1 MSPLLKPL
9 AWALLGGGLAAVTTA
24 GAIDLPWLHR
34 PAAAVA
40 ATVATPSTMTVA
52 AAPLVAL
59 LPGSTPNYRAIVQQY
74 GPAVVGVTVEGSR
87 PADEADAD
95 APPRLFRGLP
105 GAPGRPETAAGG
117 RPGAGHRRALRP
129 DADGHR
135 RHRQRHR
142 PRAAGRRRGALHP
155 DRRGGEPGQLG
166 RPAVRCGWQRGG
178 HQCADLLAHR
188 RLPGRELCDPRGR
201 GDAREPADRGHRPCP
216 ARPPGR
222 RSEER
227 RGGEEGRSRGAP
239 G

>member
-95 APPRLFRGLP
+95 APQRFFRGLP
-105 GAPGRPETAAGG
+105 GARGPSASQPFKGLGSGFIVA
-117 RPGAGHRRALRP
+117 
-129 DADGHR
+129 ADG
-135 RHRQRHR
+135 
-142 PRAAGRRRGALHP
+142 LI
-155 DRRGGEPGQLG
+155 LTN
-166 RPAVRCGWQRGG
+166 
-178 HQCADLLAHR
+178 AHVVK
-188 RLPGRELCDPRGR
+188 
-201 GDAREPADRGHRPCP
+201 DAREVTVRLADRREFAAQVLGSDAATDIAVLRIAAKGLPTVHLGDPKQLQVGDP
-216 ARPPGR
+216 VLAI
-222 RSEER
+222 
-227 RGGEEGRSRGAP
+227 GAP
-239 G
+239 YGLTQTATAGIVSATGRALPGGGAGPFLQTA